1 MATID
6 LPQRVADFSPPSD
19 TAATTAAEDPR
30 RIPFKFS
37 GTGGEYFR
45 IWIVNI
51 LLSIVTLGIYSAWA
65 KVRNKKYFYGSTT
78 LDGSSFEYTANPISI
93 LKGRILVVAALIL
106 YQVVAIYAPLLAG
119 VMAIGLI
126 FLFPWIINQAL
137 AFNARFSSYRNL
149 RFHFDGK
156 YPESFRYYILWTV
169 LSVLSLGLA
178 YPYTVY
184 LRKGFMVG
192 RSRFGEST
200 FRFSGKPRYFYMVY
214 IIAALVFVGLIIAMS
229 VLVGGLAAL
238 GAMLGGAEGGAGGG
252 VPPLAAILV
261 TVLAQVLMFAVILGA
276 AIMVQTVIT
285 NHVLQSTS
293 LKGLQLH
300 MEMNPWRVFWIQL
313 SNAVMIVL
321 SVGLL
326 IPWARV
332 RIIRY
337 RLSCLSLTASQPLE
351 SFVASEKERI
361 TATGQEM
368 GDMLDLDLGL

>member
-6 LPQRVADFSPPSD
+6 LPQRVADFSPPSETD
-19 TAATTAAEDPR
+19 ATTAGGDPR
-30 RIPFKFS
+30 RIPFEFS
-37 GTGGEYFR
+37 GSGGEYFR
-45 IWIVNI
+45 IWIVNV

-78 LDGSSFEYTANPISI
+78 LDGSSFEYTANPVSI
-93 LKGRILVVAALIL
+93 LKGRILVVAVLIV
-106 YQVVAIYAPLLAG
+106 YQLVVIYAPLLAG
-119 VMAIGLI
+119 AMAIGFI
-126 FLFPWIINQAL
+126 FLFPWVITQAL
-137 AFNARFSSYRNL
+137 AFNARYSSYRNL
-149 RFHFDGK
+149 RFHFDGR
-156 YPESFRYYILWTV
+156 YPEAFRYYILW
-169 LSVLSLGLA
+169 SVFSVFTLGLA
-178 YPYTVY
+178 YPYAVY

-192 RSRFGEST
+192 RSRYGETS
-200 FRFSGKPRYFYMVY
+200 FSFSGRPRYFYMVY
-214 IIAALVFVGLIIAMS
+214 IIAALVFVALMIGMS

-238 GAMLGGAEGGAGGG
+238 GAVFSGAEGGTGSE
-252 VPPLAAILV
+252 VPPLAFIVA
-261 TVLAQVLMFAVILGA
+261 TVLVQLAMLAVILGV
-276 AIMVQTVIT
+276 AIMVQTIIT
-285 NHVLQSTS
+285 NHVLGSSS

-300 MEMNPWRVFWIQL
+300 MQMNPWRVLWIQL
-313 SNAVMIVL
+313 SNAVLIVL

-337 RLSCLSLTASQPLE
+337 RLSCLSLTASVPLE